1 MPAPQTDR
9 AIALEAAQAVEMH
22 GTQVAA
28 ARALG
33 IPRATLQSRLHA
45 HDRYLAEDARQQPS
59 GPEPA
64 PPDVR
69 DRIYEL
75 EAQLRT
81 VRANTLTDEWVKR
94 KIIGVSESME
104 AAEPPRWALA
114 APKTSKLPGVPTL
127 FASDWHWGEVV
138 YPEQIGGVN
147 EFNLAIAHQRARALI
162 ERTVYLLTQ
171 HIVNPKY
178 PGIVFALGGD
188 MLSGDIHDE
197 LRETNEAPTMPA
209 LLDIFGVLCWAVKTL
224 ADRFGNVFVPCVTG
238 NHGRNTRKPRAK
250 SRNFTNFDW
259 LLYQFLA
266 RAFAD
271 DKRVRFLIPDG
282 PDARYRVYGHR
293 FLLTHGDQF
302 QGGDGMIGH
311 YGPVLRGQKRKQSRN
326 AAIGQEFDTMIHGH
340 FHTYFPTGQIIG
352 NGSLKGYDE
361 YANSKNFAYEPAMQA
376 LWMNHYEHGIT
387 QHMPVFLDQRTAEH
401 SESRWVTWADD
412 RRAA

>member
-9 AIALEAAQAVEMH
+9 RLAAQAVEAVELH
-22 GTQVAA
+22 GSQTAA
-28 ARALG
+28 ASALG
-33 IPRATLQSRLHA
+33 IPRGTLQSRVRA
-45 HDRYLAEDARQQPS
+45 HERYLLEDSRQQPPT
-59 GPEPA
+59 GEAAPA
-64 PPDVR
+64 DVR

-75 EAQLRT
+75 ESQLRT

-104 AAEPPRWALA
+104 AAEPPRWVLA
-114 APKTSKLPGVPTL
+114 APKASKLPGVPTL

-197 LRETNEAPTMPA
+197 LRETNEVPTMPA
-209 LLDIFGVLCWAVKTL
+209 LLDVFGVLFWVITTL
-224 ADRFGNVFVPCVTG
+224 ADKFGAVFAPCVPG

-250 SRNFTNFDW
+250 SRAFTNFDW

-266 RAFAD
+266 RAFAKD
-271 DKRVRFLIPDG
+271 RRVQFLIPDG

-302 QGGDGMIGH
+302 RAGDSII
-311 YGPVLRGQKRKQSRN
+311 GPVGPIMRGRQKKLARN
-326 AAIGQEFDTMIHGH
+326 TAIGQTFDTMIHGH
-340 FHTYFPTGQIIG
+340 FHTYSPTPRIIG

-361 YANSKNFAYEPAMQA
+361 YANSENFGYEPAMQA

-387 QHMPVFLDQRTAEH
+387 QHMPVFLDQRAAEH